1 MKARIIKTESDYNE
15 AMARLS
21 ELMDAEENSA
31 DEAELELLALIIE
44 DYERKNVPAPEVSPI
59 DAILFR
65 MDQMGLRQKDLIP
78 YIGSLSKVS
87 EVLSGKRSLSLNMIR
102 QLHRGLG
109 ISAEVLIADSNIL
122 ANELKMP
129 TCEDYA
135 QYPIAELDKRG
146 CFDKFKEQRA
156 LSISGAQLLDYAEE
170 LMRNFFESLNIRGK
184 APTFLR
190 APQHQNGDK
199 NMNDFALTAWL
210 GCVLKKARAAHLSG
224 TYQSGLITDEFLS
237 ELVRL
242 SRFEQGPLLAQ
253 EFLAQHGIA
262 LVIEP
267 HFPKTYLDGAALMD
281 GDIPVVGLTLRHDR
295 LDNFWFVLLHEL
307 IHVQKHLN
315 QDISYITDD
324 LDDKVHAN
332 QFIEKEANESAKNA
346 LIPLEKWAKSE
357 VRFEYTPENA
367 KQLATELRIHEAI
380 VAGRVR
386 YESGDWRLLSG
397 MLGRKQVYKL
407 FEYQISPVDSI

>member
-1 MKARIIKTESDYNE
+1 KTESDYNE

-44 DYERKNVPAPEVSPI
+44 DYERKNVPAPEVSPV

-109 ISAEVLIADSNIL
+109 ISAEVLIADSNIPV
-122 ANELKMP
+122 NELKMP

-135 QYPIAELDKRG
+135 LYPIAELDKRG

-156 LSISGAQLLDYAEE
+156 LSVSGAQLLDYAEE
-170 LMRNFFESLNIRGK
+170 LIRDFFGTFSFQGK
-184 APTFLR
+184 LPAFLR
-190 APQHQNGDK
+190 APQHQSGDK
-199 NMNDFALTAWL
+199 NMNNFALKAWL

-242 SRFEQGPLLAQ
+242 SCFEQGPLLAQ

-267 HFPKTYLDGAALMD
+267 HFPKTYLDGAAFMD

-307 IHVQKHLN
+307 IHIQKHLN
-315 QDISYITDD
+315 QDVSCITDN
-324 LDDKVHAN
+324 LDDKVQAN
-332 QFIEKEANESAKNA
+332 QVIEKEANESAKNT

-357 VRFEYTPENA
+357 VRFDYTPENA
-367 KQLATELRIHEAI
+367 KQLASELRIHEAI

-386 YESGDWRLLSG
+386 YESGNWLLLSG

-407 FEYQISPVDSI
+407 FEHQIFPVDGI